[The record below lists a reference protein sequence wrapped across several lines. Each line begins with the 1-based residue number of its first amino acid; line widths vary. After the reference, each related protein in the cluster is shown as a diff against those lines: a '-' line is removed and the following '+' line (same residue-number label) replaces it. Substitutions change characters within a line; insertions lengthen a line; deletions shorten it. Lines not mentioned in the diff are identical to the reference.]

1 MDVLQTFDVKSK
13 GDGTAQP
20 SRHHDQADVVSF
32 PTALTPK
39 ERRQQAVWRHHARA
53 LNGRL
58 AVNDDLPLVQD
69 LGGGHLTPGRRLH
82 EGQ

>member
-1 MDVLQTFDVKSK
+1 MGVLPDSDIESK
-13 GDGTAQP
+13 GNGAAPP
-20 SRHHDQADVVSF
+20 SRRHDPATVVSF
-32 PTALTPK
+32 PTILTP
-39 ERRQQAVWRHHARA
+39 EQRRQQAVWRHHARA

-58 AVNDDLPLVQD
+58 AVNDDLPLAQD